1 MQTEFLM
8 PFAEDGHAEGDP
20 PSQAEIAFDDA
31 IDRCLFSFWKCTL
44 PEVDITFE
52 LPLTLEGLRK
62 FKPAFQLD
70 AERRDKLIRSIADA
84 AAAAV
89 RRLPPTYNPGM
100 IVVCMSAA
108 TIVVQHWAEDDQE
121 RAAHH
126 PHRIQDARMYVKM
139 LERDLH
145 NLCDYAWLQQ
155 RKAQRQREKVRSL
168 LKWAADAGAE
178 QVAA

>member
-20 PSQAEIAFDDA
+20 PTRAEIAFDDA
-31 IDRCLFSFWKCTL
+31 IDRFLFSLWKCTL
-44 PEVDITFE
+44 PDVDITFE

-62 FKPAFQLD
+62 FRPAFQLD
-70 AERRDKLIRSIADA
+70 AERRDKLVRSIADA

-100 IVVCMSAA
+100 IIVCMSAA
-108 TIVVQHWAEDDQE
+108 TIIVQHWAEDNPE
-121 RAAHH
+121 RATHH
-126 PHRIQDARMYVKM
+126 PHRIEDARVYVKM

-145 NLCDYAWLQQ
+145 NFCDYAWLQQ
-155 RKAQRQREKVRSL
+155 RKGQRQREVVRSML
-168 LKWAADAGAE
+168 TAPDGFGVD